1 MKSINMI
8 NIMSLFISV
17 NAQIANAFTPLILYY
32 RMTRGLSYNNPY
44 YEKINTDC
52 DNDYFNYNF
61 NKRPQS
67 VIICKSVD
75 DDYECYEDDNNSIN
89 NGIKNRRYSLSYK
102 LDDCEDNNYE
112 CYADDYLE
120 SYSDGNEK
128 PCSNDYY
135 EGYKDLI
142 KYDNRYKDFW
152 DEYYTGNI
160 NKDGINYDNKHIIE
174 NALDEKNK
182 KEQKWDKAKKK
193 LKKEQPKKE
202 QPKKEQPKKWSPSSA
217 KEHPKTNVDD
227 YPLLP

>member
-32 RMTRGLSYNNPY
+32 RMTRGLSYNNPD
-44 YEKINTDC
+44 YENINTDSG
-52 DNDYFNYNF
+52 NNKNKNNNYN
-61 NKRPQS
+61 NKRPCS

-75 DDYECYEDDNNSIN
+75 DDYECYEDNNNGIN

-112 CYADDYLE
+112 CYADDYLK
-120 SYSDGNEK
+120 SYSDGNGNDK

-142 KYDNRYKDFW
+142 KYDNRYKDLW

-160 NKDGINYDNKHIIE
+160 NKDGVNYDNNHIIE
-174 NALDEKNK
+174 NAIDEKKK
-182 KEQKWDKAKKK
+182 KEQKWDKMQKKIKKK
-193 LKKEQPKKE
+193 
-202 QPKKEQPKKWSPSSA
+202 
-217 KEHPKTNVDD
+217 HPKNNVDD
-227 YPLLP
+227 YPLWP

>member
-75 DDYECYEDDNNSIN
+75 DDYECYEDNNNGIN

-120 SYSDGNEK
+120 PYSDGNEK

-142 KYDNRYKDFW
+142 KYDNRYKDLW
-152 DEYYTGNI
+152 DEYYTGTI
-160 NKDGINYDNKHIIE
+160 NKDGINYDNNHIIE
-174 NALDEKNK
+174 HAIDEKKK
-182 KEQKWDKAKKK
+182 KEQKWNKVQKKI
-193 LKKEQPKKE
+193 KKEQL
-202 QPKKEQPKKWSPSSA
+202 KKWPPSSA
-217 KEHPKTNVDD
+217 TEHPKNNVDD

>member
-75 DDYECYEDDNNSIN
+75 DDYECYED
-89 NGIKNRRYSLSYK
+89 
-102 LDDCEDNNYE
+102 NNYE
-112 CYADDYLE
+112 CYADDYIN
-120 SYSDGNEK
+120 SDSNGNDK

-152 DEYYTGNI
+152 DEYYTGTV
-160 NKDGINYDNKHIIE
+160 NKDGINYDNNHIIE
-174 NALDEKNK
+174 NAIDEKKK
-182 KEQKWDKAKKK
+182 KEQKWNKVQKKI
-193 LKKEQPKKE
+193 KKEQL
-202 QPKKEQPKKWSPSSA
+202 KKWPPSSA
-217 KEHPKTNVDD
+217 TEHPKNNVDD

>member
-44 YEKINTDC
+44 YEKINTDG
-52 DNDYFNYNF
+52 DNNKKNYNYN
-61 NKRPQS
+61 NKRLQS

-75 DDYECYEDDNNSIN
+75 DNYECYEDDNNSIN
-89 NGIKNRRYSLSYK
+89 NGIKNRQYSLSYK

-142 KYDNRYKDFW
+142 KYDNRYKDLW
-152 DEYYTGNI
+152 DEYYTGTI
-160 NKDGINYDNKHIIE
+160 NKDGINYDNNHIIE
-174 NALDEKNK
+174 NAIDEKKK
-182 KEQKWDKAKKK
+182 KEQKWNKVQKKF
-193 LKKEQPKKE
+193 KKEHK
-202 QPKKEQPKKWSPSSA
+202 PSSA
-217 KEHPKTNVDD
+217 KERPKNNVDD

>member
-32 RMTRGLSYNNPY
+32 RMTGGQSYNNPSCEY
-44 YEKINTDC
+44 INTDS
-52 DNDYFNYNF
+52 DNDSVIY
-61 NKRPQS
+61 NKRLPS

-75 DDYECYEDDNNSIN
+75 DDYECYED
-89 NGIKNRRYSLSYK
+89 
-102 LDDCEDNNYE
+102 NNYE
-112 CYADDYLE
+112 CYTDDYLE
-120 SYSDGNEK
+120 SYSDGNDK

-152 DEYYTGNI
+152 DEYYTGTV
-160 NKDGINYDNKHIIE
+160 NKDGVNYEYKHIIE
-174 NALDEKNK
+174 HAIDETKK

-193 LKKEQPKKE
+193 LKKKHN
-202 QPKKEQPKKWSPSSA
+202 PSSA
-217 KEHPKTNVDD
+217 KEHPKNNVDD

>member
-32 RMTRGLSYNNPY
+32 RMTGGLSYNNPSCEY
-44 YEKINTDC
+44 INTDS
-52 DNDYFNYNF
+52 DNDSVIY
-61 NKRPQS
+61 NKRLQS

-75 DDYECYEDDNNSIN
+75 DDYECYEDNN
-89 NGIKNRRYSLSYK
+89 NGIKNGIKNRQYSLSYK
-102 LDDCEDNNYE
+102 LDDYEDNDYE
-112 CYADDYLE
+112 CYTDDYLE

-128 PCSNDYY
+128 PCSDEYY

-160 NKDGINYDNKHIIE
+160 NKDGVNYDNKHIIE

-182 KEQKWDKAKKK
+182 KEQKWNNIQKKIK
-193 LKKEQPKKE
+193 NKHKHSSATEQPKN
-202 QPKKEQPKKWSPSSA
+202 
-217 KEHPKTNVDD
+217 NVDD

>member
-75 DDYECYEDDNNSIN
+75 DDYECYED
-89 NGIKNRRYSLSYK
+89 
-102 LDDCEDNNYE
+102 NNYE
-112 CYADDYLE
+112 CYTDDYLE
-120 SYSDGNEK
+120 SYSNGNDK

-152 DEYYTGNI
+152 DEYYTGTV
-160 NKDGINYDNKHIIE
+160 NKDGVNYEYKHIVE
-174 NALDEKNK
+174 NAIDETKK
-182 KEQKWDKAKKK
+182 KEQKLNKVQKKIKKK
-193 LKKEQPKKE
+193 HK
-202 QPKKEQPKKWSPSSA
+202 PSSA
-217 KEHPKTNVDD
+217 KEHPKNNVDD